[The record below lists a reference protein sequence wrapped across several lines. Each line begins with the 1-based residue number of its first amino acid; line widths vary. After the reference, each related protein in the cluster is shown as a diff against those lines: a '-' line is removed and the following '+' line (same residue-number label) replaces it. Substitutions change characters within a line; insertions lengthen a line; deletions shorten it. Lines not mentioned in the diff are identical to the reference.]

1 VTVRLL
7 HIVSHTIQY
16 QAPLFRRIAGELGID
31 LRVLFTRDLS
41 GGYYDRGF
49 SREIRWDVS
58 LREGYDNVLWHE
70 TDWKREI
77 AGCDALWVH
86 GWQGPKL
93 LRAIGHAHA
102 VGKPVLMRA
111 ENTDDAMPDGRG
123 PRGALKRRFLEW
135 LFARCARFLAI
146 GSANRDY
153 YLRRGVAAEQI
164 FPMPYAVDND
174 FFADL
179 ARAARPHRNDLRR
192 ELALGDRPVILYA
205 GKLIERKHPERL
217 LRAWT
222 GAPWPAAKP
231 ALLFVGDGEL
241 RSALERNAPDDV
253 RFAGFRNQTE
263 LPALYDLADVFV
275 LPAEKEPWGLAV
287 NESMACA
294 TAVVVGDR
302 VGCAPDLVDPTC
314 GAVVPNGDE
323 AALGRALI
331 DVLGRAEA
339 AGMAAS
345 RKIDEWSF
353 AADVRGLRA
362 ALASLQIMPRRS
374 P

>member
-1 VTVRLL
+1 
-7 HIVSHTIQY
+7 
-16 QAPLFRRIAGELGID
+16 
-31 LRVLFTRDLS
+31 
-41 GGYYDRGF
+41 
-49 SREIRWDVS
+49 
-58 LREGYDNVLWHE
+58 
-70 TDWKREI
+70 
-77 AGCDALWVH
+77 
-86 GWQGPKL
+86 
-93 LRAIGHAHA
+93 
-102 VGKPVLMRA
+102 
-111 ENTDDAMPDGRG
+111 MPDGRG